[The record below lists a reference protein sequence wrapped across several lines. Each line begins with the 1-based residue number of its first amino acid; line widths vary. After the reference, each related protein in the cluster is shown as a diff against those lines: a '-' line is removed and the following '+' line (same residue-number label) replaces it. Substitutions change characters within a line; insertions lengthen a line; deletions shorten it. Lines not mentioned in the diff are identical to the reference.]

1 MNEKIIIEL
10 KYLYKNQ
17 YIKYI
22 GLYEFKNV

>member
-1 MNEKIIIEL
+1 MNEKIIMEL